1 MKWGK
6 LSSLY
11 GCLKVYPQ
19 INERLTYFIFPIN
32 YSLGKT
38 MQSISIL
45 VYMMQFKG
53 DNGPH
58 LIIVPKSTLSNWM
71 NELARWGK
79 LFDLIRNSMSL
90 LSQV

>member
-11 GCLKVYPQ
+11 GYLKAYPR
-19 INERLTYFIFPIN
+19 IKRLTYFIFPIN
-32 YSLGKT
+32 YRLGKT
-38 MQSISIL
+38 MQSVSIL

-71 NELARWGK
+71 NELARWGE
-79 LFDLIRNSMSL
+79 LFDI
-90 LSQV
+90 LSN

>member
-11 GCLKVYPQ
+11 GYLKAYLR
-19 INERLTYFIFPIN
+19 IKRLTYVIFPIN